1 MPAER
6 AGEGSDG
13 SGSCGAGPSSD
24 PFGATRSRG
33 GERAGRF
40 DSLAPT
46 PHPPRMTALTSQK
59 LWRPYTQMKTAA
71 PPLEAIATRGTR
83 ITLKG
88 GRELID
94 GIASWW
100 TAVHGYNHPHI
111 AATMADQLM
120 RMPHVMFGGLTHAP
134 AERLGARLAALLPG
148 DLNHVFFTDSG
159 SVAVEVALKMA
170 VQLWLNRGETG
181 RTRVLAFRGGYHGDT
196 MGAMSACDPEEGM
209 HRRFG
214 AYLPS
219 QVFCD
224 LPRTAEAEAALDAA
238 LASHRHELAAVI
250 VEPLVQGA
258 GGMLTHPPEVLATV
272 ARLARRHGLPLIAD
286 EIFTG
291 FGRTGTMF
299 ACEQAGIVPDILCL
313 SKALTGGTMALAATV
328 ATTEI
333 FSAFWSD
340 DSAAA
345 LMHGPTFMANP
356 LACAA
361 ANASLDL
368 FETEPRLDQA
378 RAIAARLADG
388 LAPLD
393 RLPGVRAVRV
403 LGAIGAVQF
412 AGAPVLADLKRRFV
426 ERGVWV
432 RPFGDIVYLTPALPI
447 ETGDL
452 DRLIRAVTAV
462 VTETAGD

>member
-1 MPAER
+1 
-6 AGEGSDG
+6 
-13 SGSCGAGPSSD
+13 
-24 PFGATRSRG
+24 
-33 GERAGRF
+33 
-40 DSLAPT
+40 
-46 PHPPRMTALTSQK
+46 MTALSSQK

-71 PPLEAIATRGTR
+71 PPLEAIATQGTR

-111 AATMADQLM
+111 AAAMADQLI

-134 AERLGARLAALLPG
+134 AERLGQRLAALLPG

-196 MGAMSACDPEEGM
+196 MGAMSACDPDEGM

-224 LPRTAEAEAALDAA
+224 LPRTAEAESALDAA

-313 SKALTGGTMALAATV
+313 SKALSGGTMALAATV

-340 DSAAA
+340 DPAAA

-368 FETEPRLDQA
+368 FASEPRLEQA
-378 RAIAARLADG
+378 RAIAARLEEG
-388 LAPLD
+388 LSPLSG
-393 RLPGVRAVRV
+393 LPGIRAVRV

-412 AGAPVLADLKRRFV
+412 AGAPDLADLKRRFV

-432 RPFGDIVYLTPALPI
+432 RPFGDIVYLTPALTI
-447 ETGDL
+447 EADDL
-452 DRLIRAVTAV
+452 GRLIEAVTAV
-462 VTETAGD
+462 VGQTAGA